1 MLRNLARLNQFY
13 FLRIFYEMKISI
25 IGIGRLGG
33 ALAIAL
39 AKKGY
44 EIENLVARKKENA
57 GKIAGF
63 IVPKPKILLSEKLN
77 KITSDIIFITTQD
90 FEIENVADSLAQNL
104 QNKTFVFHTSG
115 SLSSEILSKLKEIG
129 CKIGSIHPL
138 VSISDAVLG
147 AERFKDAYFCVEG
160 DDEAVKI
167 AKEIV
172 ENLGGKSFSIETKYK
187 TLYHASAVTACGHL
201 VAVIDVALEMLE
213 KCGLDEAAGREILLP
228 LVKSTVKNLE
238 HQTTARA
245 LTGTFARADAET
257 LQRQIAILSENVSV
271 EALEVYL
278 QLGERSLHL
287 AEARGADPEKIAE
300 MQKIIGLAKKNFKC

>member
-1 MLRNLARLNQFY
+1 
-13 FLRIFYEMKISI
+13 MKISI

-115 SLSSEILSKLKEIG
+115 SLSSEILSKLKEIS

-201 VAVIDVALEMLE
+201 VALIDVAIEMLT
-213 KCGLDEAAGREILLP
+213 KCGLDEKNAREILLP
-228 LVKSTVKNLE
+228 LIKSTIENLSE
-238 HQTTARA
+238 QTTAAA
-245 LTGTFARADAET
+245 LTGTFARADVET
-257 LQRQIAILSENVSV
+257 LEKHLEVLRENVST

-278 QLGERSLHL
+278 QLGNRSAHL
-287 AEARGADPEKIAE
+287 AQEQGANAEKLEKMREKIS
-300 MQKIIGLAKKNFKC
+300 LAKKKLK